1 MVDVGNFYNSVINDV
16 IEGMKETFTQ
26 EGYDL
31 DVLEQLRKL
40 WSSKLAETHVTDPE
54 PLTQPIIQF
63 TQRIQPS
70 QFPTVIGQQSMGIP
84 IARLPI
90 QPNMSGIRTLQPIGR
105 PNAPLTTLSM
115 GTGGPPTGLVLRSS
129 LSGPMS
135 GAPRPIM
142 LAAALNP
149 QNAQG
154 VQQRMGNPNGQFT
167 GITIRA
173 PTNNP
178 GQPGQATIIGQPMTG
193 MNGVIQGQNVQFV
206 QLGQQ
211 TLMLPLQLRQSA
223 PPQQGTTT
231 TTTAT
236 ILPAP
241 PHHHHQQPIQ
251 QQQQMHFQMQPQNQQ
266 QQHFQQQQMLNQQQ
280 QQMQQLQLQQQQI
293 QQQQQ
298 SFNRTQLDG
307 AGDGDSDFSDE
318 DVDVLEPYSV
328 ETPLRTGPL
337 SVAPASTPR
346 LRGGGSSVQSK
357 QPPSDATP
365 SLAHLQ
371 QPPSS
376 ALSVLEDED
385 DSDDEGMVAATPGIF
400 APPTG
405 TSSLF
410 TPNPTPIPATPTPKR
425 PISSTPNQVAGAGTN
440 VSKRS
445 RGEEDTFVEEDADID
460 SEEGEGDFGSVA
472 TMTPAAHRIETLVTS
487 GSATPTT
494 SRRKQ
499 KAPKGKLQQTAAEH
513 AHIPDLP
520 PPEKTKMGSGKK
532 EQEDGVGGV
541 DGAIAS
547 GDNGGGDKNGS
558 GTGPKE
564 QDDDDDDDD
573 DEEEEEEEDEPL
585 GSGDDVSD
593 EDSEEL
599 FQSENLVVCQY
610 DRVSRCRS
618 KWRFWLHDG
627 VMKIR
632 GRDRLFQKMI
642 VETDWLVDASF
653 RP

>member
-1 MVDVGNFYNSVINDV
+1 MMDIENFYSSVINDV

-26 EGYDL
+26 EGCDL
-31 DVLEQLRKL
+31 DVLEQLRNL

-54 PLTQPIIQF
+54 PLSQPIIQF
-63 TQRIQPS
+63 AQRIQPS
-70 QFPTVIGQQSMGIP
+70 QFPGVFRQQAVIGQQSMGIN
-84 IARLPI
+84 ITRLPI
-90 QPNMSGIRTLQPIGR
+90 QPNVGGIHTLQPIGR

-129 LSGPMS
+129 LSEPMS

-149 QNAQG
+149 QNAQ
-154 VQQRMGNPNGQFT
+154 QRIVNPNGQFT

-173 PTNNP
+173 QTSNTA
-178 GQPGQATIIGQPMTG
+178 QPGQATIIGQP

-211 TLMLPLQLRQSA
+211 ALMLPLQLRQSA
-223 PPQQGTTT
+223 PAQQGTTSTATT

-236 ILPAP
+236 ILPGPPP
-241 PHHHHQQPIQ
+241 PHHHHQQTIHQ
-251 QQQQMHFQMQPQNQQ
+251 QQTQQMHIQMQPQNQH
-266 QQHFQQQQMLNQQQ
+266 QQHFQQQQIQQI
-280 QQMQQLQLQQQQI
+280 QI
-293 QQQQQ
+293 QQQRMQQ
-298 SFNRTQLDG
+298 QQNFNRTQVDG

-318 DVDVLEPYSV
+318 DADVLEPYSV

-346 LRGGGSSVQSK
+346 LGGGGGGGSSVRSK
-357 QPPSDATP
+357 QPSFNY
-365 SLAHLQ
+365 LQ

-376 ALSVLEDED
+376 ALGVLEDD
-385 DSDDEGMVAATPGIF
+385 DDTDDEGMVAATPGTF

-405 TSSLF
+405 ISSSF

-425 PISSTPNQVAGAGTN
+425 PTSPPSQVGAVVG
-440 VSKRS
+440 KRS
-445 RGEEDTFVEEDADID
+445 REEDTLGEGDVDVD

-472 TMTPAAHRIETLVTS
+472 NMTPVAHRTATL
-487 GSATPTT
+487 ATPGTATPTTTTT

-499 KAPKGKLQQTAAEH
+499 KVPKGNQQQNVSDH
-513 AHIPDLP
+513 ANIPDLL
-520 PPEKTKMGSGKK
+520 PPEKPKTVSEKK
-532 EQEDGVGGV
+532 EQESVADGTAASR
-541 DGAIAS
+541 DG
-547 GDNGGGDKNGS
+547 NGGNRKDSKGP
-558 GTGPKE
+558 PKE
-564 QDDDDDDDD
+564 QNDDDEEE
-573 DEEEEEEEDEPL
+573 EEEEEEEDEPL
-585 GSGDDVSD
+585 NSGDDVSD
-593 EDSEEL
+593 EDAEEL

-632 GRDRLFQKMI
+632 GRDRLFHKMV
-642 VETDWLVDASF
+642 VETDWLVDTSF

>member
-1 MVDVGNFYNSVINDV
+1 MDIEIFYNSVINDV

-26 EGYDL
+26 EGCDL
-31 DVLEQLRKL
+31 DVLEQLRNL

-54 PLTQPIIQF
+54 PLSQPIIQF
-63 TQRIQPS
+63 AQRIQPS

-90 QPNMSGIRTLQPIGR
+90 QPNVGGIHTLQPIGR

-115 GTGGPPTGLVLRSS
+115 ATGGPPTGLVLRSS
-129 LSGPMS
+129 LSEPMS

-154 VQQRMGNPNGQFT
+154 VQQRIGNPNGQFT

-173 PTNNP
+173 QTGNT
-178 GQPGQATIIGQPMTG
+178 GQPGQATIIGQP

-206 QLGQQ
+206 QLGQP

-223 PPQQGTTT
+223 PAQQGTTSTTT

-241 PHHHHQQPIQ
+241 PHHHHQQTIQ
-251 QQQQMHFQMQPQNQQ
+251 QQQQQQTQQMHIQMQPQNQH
-266 QQHFQQQQMLNQQQ
+266 QQHFQQQQIQQI
-280 QQMQQLQLQQQQI
+280 QI
-293 QQQQQ
+293 QQQRMHQQ
-298 SFNRTQLDG
+298 QNFNRTQVDG

-318 DVDVLEPYSV
+318 DADVLEPYSV

-346 LRGGGSSVQSK
+346 LGGGGNSVRSK
-357 QPPSDATP
+357 QPSFNY
-365 SLAHLQ
+365 LQ

-376 ALSVLEDED
+376 ALGVLEDD
-385 DSDDEGMVAATPGIF
+385 DDTDDEGMVAATPGAF

-405 TSSLF
+405 ISSSF

-425 PISSTPNQVAGAGTN
+425 PTSPNQATETGVGL
-440 VSKRS
+440 SKRP
-445 RGEEDTFVEEDADID
+445 RGEHNLVEGDVDID

-472 TMTPAAHRIETLVTS
+472 TMTPAAHQTATLTPLEI
-487 GSATPTT
+487 SAPTT

-499 KAPKGKLQQTAAEH
+499 KAPKGNQQQKVSGHTN
-513 AHIPDLP
+513 IPDLP
-520 PPEKTKMGSGKK
+520 PPEKPKTVSDKK
-532 EQEDGVGGV
+532 EQEGVSDV
-541 DGAIAS
+541 TTVS
-547 GDNGGGDKNGS
+547 GDGSGGDKNDIKG
-558 GTGPKE
+558 GPKE
-564 QDDDDDDDD
+564 QDD

-585 GSGDDVSD
+585 NSGDDVSD
-593 EDSEEL
+593 EDAEEL

-632 GRDRLFQKMI
+632 GRDRLFHKMI